1 MMYLKVGPHV
11 RSEQRVNVADP
22 LAFHFVGHIN
32 RLEHPERPHE
42 QHCLHV
48 RSSSHGTSFRDLE
61 SGLFFPTSHF
71 DLSLIV
77 ISTFHCIFCVCR
89 IWPCWRDYISW
100 SRFARNDI
108 VINYQIWTTR
118 FISARVYISSS
129 VTTSKIKEVAV
140 YRCCI
145 NLC

>member
-1 MMYLKVGPHV
+1 MVEDKKRKESDQERSKRQEPISEPDFDSLLMYLKVGPHV

-48 RSSSHGTSFRDLE
+48 SSSSHGTSFRDLE
-61 SGLFFPTSHF
+61 SGLFFPASHF

-89 IWPCWRDYISW
+89 I
-100 SRFARNDI
+100 
-108 VINYQIWTTR
+108 
-118 FISARVYISSS
+118 
-129 VTTSKIKEVAV
+129 
-140 YRCCI
+140 
-145 NLC
+145 